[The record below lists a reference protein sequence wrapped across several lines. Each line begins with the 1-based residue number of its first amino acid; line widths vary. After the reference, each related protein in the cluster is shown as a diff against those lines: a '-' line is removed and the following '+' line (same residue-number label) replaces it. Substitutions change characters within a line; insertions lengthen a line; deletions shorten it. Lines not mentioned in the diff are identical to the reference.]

1 MLISGLC
8 GRISE
13 GNKHADFEKLSV
25 RANRKIVYMA
35 GPDLLST
42 YLGKSAFEILIHV
55 GIDPFNVLEKVKLG
69 GYYRLFVLPQKKRDC
84 NLSTWDNLYKLT
96 KKLYGDA
103 VFKKLLPMKKQIEDT
118 PFHEI
123 PGYEDLIHLNNSL
136 TEEEKHGHP
145 RFYMADKILA
155 IPGPLTLK
163 EARGF
168 FYHACG
174 ANHLGLTAG
183 VNISG
188 FDDYICE
195 NYEIKKV
202 KGLAFIDL
210 QVTEQ
215 EIHAYLKDHTRN
227 KK

>member
-1 MLISGLC
+1 M
-8 GRISE
+8 
-13 GNKHADFEKLSV
+13 
-25 RANRKIVYMA
+25 
-35 GPDLLST
+35 
-42 YLGKSAFEILIHV
+42 
-55 GIDPFNVLEKVKLG
+55 
-69 GYYRLFVLPQKKRDC
+69 
-84 NLSTWDNLYKLT
+84 YKLT

-103 VFKKLLPMKKQIEDT
+103 VYKKLLPMKKVIETT

-123 PGYEDLIHLNNSL
+123 PGYEEIIHLNNSL
-136 TEEEKHGHP
+136 TEEKKQSHP
-145 RFYMADKILA
+145 RFYLSDKILA
-155 IPGPLTLK
+155 IPRPLSLK

-174 ANHLGLTAG
+174 VNHLSFTAG

-195 NYEIKKV
+195 NYEIKNV
-202 KGLAFIDL
+202 KELAYIDL

-215 EIHAYLKDHTRN
+215 EIHDYFKSQSM